1 MNNKENSRVS
11 FSKEKV
17 GQFSTGPTGITGT
30 SDSQMNPTSGVKMVE
45 GSYSASDCLMKN
57 IEALANRLPVQD
69 DVDEIIAVA
78 SHAVWENEHDD
89 LDLSHEEL
97 LLSLDK
103 IATIN
108 PISTLSVT
116 KAKEETVVD
125 NFCRNCG
132 QKFSGKDNFCGNCGN
147 KKIEAKKLFFLN

>member
-1 MNNKENSRVS
+1 MNNNENSRVS
-11 FSKEKV
+11 FSKDKV
-17 GQFSTGPTGITGT
+17 GQFSKGPTGITGT
-30 SDSQMNPTSGVKMVE
+30 SDSQINPTSGVKLVE

-57 IEALANRLPVQD
+57 IEALANRLPTQD

-78 SHAVWENEHDD
+78 SHAHWENDHED

-97 LLSLDK
+97 LSSLDK
-103 IATIN
+103 ITTIN

-116 KAKEETVVD
+116 KTKEEAIVD

-132 QKFSGKDNFCGNCGN
+132 QKFSNKDNFCGNCGN
-147 KKIEAKKLFFLN
+147 KKNRG